1 MPNGDLY
8 LLAMRSGM
16 TIESSREVQ
25 FIQDNTVYKAKQR
38 ADGQPI
44 IPGAFVAININ
55 NVAVTTVMDFAA
67 DTANDADLD
76 GITGLTLT
84 PNFDA
89 DVTAYTATMSAAG
102 AVTATPAQAGADVAL
117 AYNGKN
123 VVNGGTLT
131 PVTGTKDLVITVKR
145 GNATKVYTV
154 AVTKS

>member
-1 MPNGDLY
+1 M
-8 LLAMRSGM
+8 
-16 TIESSREVQ
+16 
-25 FIQDNTVYKAKQR
+25 
-38 ADGQPI
+38 
-44 IPGAFVAININ
+44 FVAININ

-102 AVTATPAQAGADVAL
+102 AVAAAPAQAGADVAL
-117 AYNGKN
+117 SYNGKN